1 MDAILNFATEFFEML
16 TKKQSEHSQKVFQ
29 VFQVFRV
36 FQVFH
41 FAFGPQNRPVL
52 VQIRTNPK
60 NRYPPTSAI
69 KWVRKTP
76 KKAIHPL
83 VYEHDPVLQAIGVV
97 FFGEADFL
105 FGRRRAN
112 LPSEKAK
119 RGVNQPSE
127 MAILGS
133 MGANYCTHTVRLQ
146 YSGRLWVRTHH
157 TPKHIPTYGRA
168 LCVGVFLNER
178 AVPPYT
184 VGKEM
189 PQSWR

>member
-1 MDAILNFATEFFEML
+1 MPQNKQHSLLVLPFVNAILNFATEFFEML
-16 TKKQSEHSQKVFQ
+16 TKKQSEHPQTVFQ

-83 VYEHDPVLQAIGVV
+83 VYEHDTVLQAIGVGV
-97 FFGEADFL
+97 FRRSRLFVRATKGKPAIGESEERSKPAIGDGDFRQHGGKL
-105 FGRRRAN
+105 LHPYG
-112 LPSEKAK
+112 ET
-119 RGVNQPSE
+119 
-127 MAILGS
+127 AIF
-133 MGANYCTHTVRLQ
+133 
-146 YSGRLWVRTHH
+146 
-157 TPKHIPTYGRA
+157 RA
-168 LCVGVFLNER
+168 LVGSHPSHAKAYPHIWTGIVCGCVF
-178 AVPPYT
+178 
-184 VGKEM
+184 K
-189 PQSWR
+189 

>member
-1 MDAILNFATEFFEML
+1 MNAILNFATEFFEML
-16 TKKQSEHSQKVFQ
+16 TKKQSEHPQTVFQ

-60 NRYPPTSAI
+60 NRYPPNSAI

-83 VYEHDPVLQAIGVV
+83 ASEHDPVLQAIGGV

-105 FGRRRAN
+105 FSSIPPN
-112 LPSEKAK
+112 S
-119 RGVNQPSE
+119 
-127 MAILGS
+127 
-133 MGANYCTHTVRLQ
+133 
-146 YSGRLWVRTHH
+146 
-157 TPKHIPTYGRA
+157 IPTNLTKSSSRYQ
-168 LCVGVFLNER
+168 
-178 AVPPYT
+178 
-184 VGKEM
+184 K
-189 PQSWR
+189 